1 MSVSKRPRGNAA
13 GIEDIGGRLAT
24 AAEEY
29 EYRPQDESVGHVV
42 SIGDGVTRVSGLPGA
57 ALSERVTIGSGHPGV
72 VLDLDED
79 EIGIAI
85 LDDPD
90 GVRVGDI
97 VRGTGQV
104 LSVPVGD
111 ELLGRVVDP
120 LGRPADGRVPWG
132 KVEIWPVERPAPPL
146 IDRAPVREPLHTGI
160 TVVDA
165 LFPIGRGQREL
176 IVGDR
181 GTGKSTLAVDVALNQ
196 RDTGVRCVIVSIGQQ
211 SSSVVQLLARL
222 QTHGALENTVVVI
235 APPSSTPGSRFVAPY
250 AGCTI
255 AEYFRDR
262 GDDALIIF
270 DDLTE
275 HAVAYRE
282 LALLLR
288 RPPGREA
295 YPGDIFYVHSRLL
308 ERGTRLSDAKGGGSL
323 TMLPIAETHAGRI
336 SDFIPTN
343 LISITDG
350 QLYLDP
356 TSFDRGV
363 KPAVDVGLSVSRV
376 GGRTQR
382 PPMKAVASR
391 LRLDAARF
399 REVEVFSRFGGRVE
413 ASTQRLLARGERIRE
428 LLKQGPAQP
437 RSLAEQVALL
447 IALGEGCFDG
457 AQLSDVA
464 TLIDRMRG
472 RMAGLPQAF
481 LKALADGPSP
491 GGDSRRTVCS
501 LFEED

>member
-1 MSVSKRPRGNAA
+1 MNDRQRPRDTTPAPGVSS
-13 GIEDIGGRLAT
+13 DRLAK
-24 AAEEY
+24 AAAD
-29 EYRPQDESVGHVV
+29 YRFAPHALSVGRVT
-42 SIGDGVTRVSGLPGA
+42 SIADGVARISGLPQAG
-57 ALSERVTIGSGHPGV
+57 LSERVTIGDGVPGL
-72 VLDLDED
+72 VLDLEES
-79 EIGIAI
+79 EIGVAV
-85 LDDPD
+85 LDAPD
-90 GVRVGDI
+90 GVHVGDL
-97 VRGTGQV
+97 VQGTDQV

-120 LGRPADGRVPWG
+120 LGRAADGRGPWRN
-132 KVEIWPVERPAPPL
+132 VERWPVERPAPRL
-146 IDRAPVREPLHTGI
+146 VERAPVREPLLTGI

-181 GTGKSTLAVDVALNQ
+181 GTGKSTLAVDAVLNQ
-196 RDTGVRCVIVSIGQQ
+196 KNAGVRCVVVSIGQQ
-211 SSSVVQLLARL
+211 SSSVIQLLDRL
-222 QTHGALENTVVVI
+222 AAHGATENTVVVV
-235 APPSSTPGSRFVAPY
+235 APPSSTPGLRFIAPY

-262 GDDALIIF
+262 GEDALVVF

-295 YPGDIFYVHSRLL
+295 YPGDIFYIHSRLL
-308 ERGTRLSDAKGGGSL
+308 ERGTRLSDRRGGGSL

-356 TSFDRGV
+356 TAFDRGN

-376 GGRTQR
+376 GGRTQKSV
-382 PPMKAVASR
+382 MKAVASK

-399 REVEVFSRFGGRVE
+399 REVEVFSRFGGRIE

-428 LLKQGPAQP
+428 LLKQGPGQP
-437 RSLAEQVALL
+437 RSQAEQVALL
-447 IALGEGCFDG
+447 IALEEGCFDD
-457 AQLSDVA
+457 AALHAVAARVEQLTA
-464 TLIDRMRG
+464 A
-472 RMAGLPQAF
+472 MAGCPQTLEA
-481 LKALADGPSP
+481 ALTDGPPP
-491 GGDSRRTVCS
+491 GADLRRAVVS
-501 LFEED
+501 LLEKG

>member
-1 MSVSKRPRGNAA
+1 MSDSQQPQRGTSDPQAIAEQLTRAADEYAFAPRT
-13 GIEDIGGRLAT
+13 D
-24 AAEEY
+24 
-29 EYRPQDESVGHVV
+29 SVGRVASIADGVARISGLPAVGLGERV
-42 SIGDGVTRVSGLPGA
+42 SIGRGIPA
-57 ALSERVTIGSGHPGV
+57 M
-72 VLDLDED
+72 VLDLADDQIGVALLDE
-79 EIGIAI
+79 
-85 LDDPD
+85 PD
-90 GVRVGDI
+90 GVQVGDL
-97 VRGTGQV
+97 VQGTDRA
-104 LSVPVGD
+104 LSVPVGA

-120 LGRPADGRVPWG
+120 LGRPVDGKGPWTD
-132 KVEIWPVERPAPPL
+132 VELWPIERPAPAL
-146 IDRAPVREPLHTGI
+146 VERAPVREPLLTGV
-160 TVVDA
+160 TVIDA

-181 GTGKSTLAVDVALNQ
+181 GTGKSTLAIDAVLNQ
-196 RDTGVRCVIVSIGQQ
+196 TRTGVRCVVVSIGQQ
-211 SSSVVQLLARL
+211 SSSVVQLLDRL
-222 QTHGALENTVVVI
+222 AAHGALDNTVVVV
-235 APPSSTPGSRFVAPY
+235 APPSSTPGLRFIAPY

-255 AEYFRDR
+255 AEFFRDR
-262 GDDALIIF
+262 GEDALIVF

-308 ERGTRLSDAKGGGSL
+308 ERGTRLSDDRGGGSL

-356 TSFDRGV
+356 AAFDRGI

-376 GGRTQR
+376 GGRTQKTA
-382 PPMKAVASR
+382 MKAVASK

-413 ASTQRLLARGERIRE
+413 ASTQRLLGRGERIRE
-428 LLKQGPAQP
+428 LLKQGPGRP
-437 RSLAEQVALL
+437 RSVAQQVALL
-447 IALGEGCFDG
+447 IALEEGCFDD
-457 AQLSDVA
+457 AAVDDVA
-464 TLIDRMRG
+464 GLVDRLATAVEG
-472 RMAGLPQAF
+472 CSSELVD
-481 LKALADGPSP
+481 ALVNGPAP
-491 GGDSRRTVCS
+491 DDDARRAVRS
-501 LFEED
+501 LLGEE

>member
-1 MSVSKRPRGNAA
+1 MSDPQRPRGDTPEP
-13 GIEDIGGRLAT
+13 GTISERLAM
-24 AAEEY
+24 AAKEY
-29 EYRPQDESVGHVV
+29 KFAPHAVSVGRVA
-42 SIGDGVTRVSGLPGA
+42 SIADGVARISGLPEA
-57 ALSERVTIGSGHPGV
+57 ALSERVTIGDGV
-72 VLDLDED
+72 PAMVLDLAED
-79 EIGIAI
+79 QIGVAV

-90 GVRVGDI
+90 GVHVGDL
-97 VRGTGQV
+97 VQGTDQV

-120 LGRPADGRVPWG
+120 LGRPADGRGPWSN
-132 KVEIWPVERPAPPL
+132 VELWPVERAAPAL
-146 IDRAPVREPLHTGI
+146 VERAPVREPLLTGI

-181 GTGKSTLAVDVALNQ
+181 GTGKSTLAVDAVLNQ
-196 RDTGVRCVIVSIGQQ
+196 RNTGVRCVVVSIGQQ
-211 SSSVVQLLARL
+211 SSSVVQLLDRL
-222 QTHGALENTVVVI
+222 AAHGATDNTVVVV
-235 APPSSTPGSRFVAPY
+235 APPSSTPGLRFIAPY

-262 GDDALIIF
+262 GEDALVVF

-308 ERGTRLSDAKGGGSL
+308 ERGTRLSDQRGGGSL

-356 TSFDRGV
+356 MAFDRGV

-376 GGRTQR
+376 GGRTQK
-382 PPMKAVASR
+382 PAMKAVASK

-428 LLKQGPAQP
+428 LLKQGPGQP

-447 IALGEGCFDG
+447 IALEEGCFDD
-457 AQLSDVA
+457 AAVHDVA
-464 TLIDRMRG
+464 ARVDQLTTA
-472 RMAGLPQAF
+472 MAGRPSEF
-481 LKALADGPSP
+481 VDALTDGPAP
-491 GGDSRRTVCS
+491 GEDLRRAVRS
-501 LFEED
+501 LLEGG

>member
-1 MSVSKRPRGNAA
+1 MSRPEPPPGMGSGLAEVA
-13 GIEDIGGRLAT
+13 ERLA
-24 AAEEY
+24 AAADA
-29 EYRPQDESVGHVV
+29 YRYTPRAVSVGHVA
-42 SIGDGVTRVSGLPGA
+42 SIADGVARVAGLPDA
-57 ALSERVTIGSGHPGV
+57 ALSERVIVGDGV
-72 VLDLDED
+72 PAMVLDLAED
-79 EIGIAI
+79 EIGIAL
-85 LDDPD
+85 LDEPD
-90 GVRVGDI
+90 GVHVGDR
-97 VRGTGQV
+97 VLGTDQV

-120 LGRPADGRVPWG
+120 LGRPVDGGGSWTN
-132 KVEIWPVERPAPPL
+132 VEVWPIERPAPPL
-146 IDRAPVREPLHTGI
+146 VERAPVREPLLTGI

-181 GTGKSTLAVDVALNQ
+181 GTGKSTLAVDAVLNQ
-196 RDTGVRCVIVSIGQQ
+196 RDTGVRCVVVSIGQQ
-211 SSSVVQLLARL
+211 SSSVVHLLDRL
-222 QTHGALENTVVVI
+222 RTHGAVENTVVVI
-235 APPSSTPGSRFVAPY
+235 APPSSPPGLRFIAPY

-308 ERGTRLSDAKGGGSL
+308 ERGTRLNDAKGGGSL

-356 TSFDRGV
+356 MSFDRGI

-382 PPMKAVASR
+382 PALKAVASK

-428 LLKQGPAQP
+428 LLKQGPGQP

-447 IALGEGCFDG
+447 VALEEGCFDD
-457 AQLSDVA
+457 AALHDVA
-464 TLIDRMRG
+464 ALVDRLRG
-472 RMAGLPQAF
+472 GVVGRPSDF
-481 LKALADGPSP
+481 RDALADGPAP
-491 GGDSRRTVCS
+491 GDELRRAVRS
-501 LFEED
+501 LLEEG

>member
-1 MSVSKRPRGNAA
+1 MIAPPPDDGDA
-13 GIEDIGGRLAT
+13 GRLDDIAGRLGA
-24 AAEEY
+24 AAEQY
-29 EYRPQDESVGHVV
+29 AFQPHSTSVGHVV
-42 SIGDGVTRVSGLPGA
+42 SIADGVARISGLPGA
-57 ALSERVTIGSGHPGV
+57 ALSERVTIGEGRPGI

-79 EIGIAI
+79 ELGVAL

-90 GVRVGDI
+90 GVHVGD
-97 VRGTGQV
+97 VVVGTGDV
-104 LSVPVGD
+104 LCVPVGD

-120 LGRPADGRVPWG
+120 LGRPADGGPDWAN
-132 KVEIWPVERPAPPL
+132 VEAWPIERPAPPL
-146 IDRAPVREPLHTGI
+146 VDRAAVREPLSTGI
-160 TVVDA
+160 TAVDA

-181 GTGKSTLAVDVALNQ
+181 GTGKSTLAIDAVLNQ

-211 SSSVVQLLARL
+211 SSSVVQLLDRL
-222 QTHGALENTVVVI
+222 RRHDALQNTVVVI
-235 APPSSTPGSRFVAPY
+235 APPSSTPGFRFIAPY

-262 GDDALIIF
+262 GEEALIIF

-308 ERGTRLSDAKGGGSL
+308 ERGTRLSDRKGGGSL

-356 TSFDRGV
+356 MAFDRGV

-382 PPMKAVASR
+382 PAMKAVASK

-399 REVEVFSRFGGRVE
+399 REIEVFSRFGGRVD

-428 LLKQGPAQP
+428 LLKQGPGRP
-437 RSLAEQVALL
+437 RSPAQQVALL
-447 IALGEGCFDG
+447 VALEEGCFDNL
-457 AQLSDVA
+457 ATEEVA
-464 TLIDRMRG
+464 AHVDRLLAGIAG
-472 RMAGLPQAF
+472 RSEEF
-481 LKALADGPSP
+481 RHALAEGPP
-491 GGDSRRTVCS
+491 PTDDLRRAVRS
-501 LFEED
+501 LLEEA